1 MNEKALAFHF
11 SNPDLSVGCFRCFGS
26 IGVVDKPC
34 NSFGEVWIVFKPNE
48 DYLVLP
54 GYLGVISTGGFVT
67 QIVWFDWGLE
77 FISILLTNCFDPAHL
92 SLKE

>member
-54 GYLGVISTGGFVT
+54 GCLGVIGRGGGTFHLVT
-67 QIVWFDWGLE
+67 PQVVWFYSDSLE
-77 FISILLTNCFDPAHL
+77 FILILIDELF
-92 SLKE
+92 